1 MTVMESDVA
10 SASSREADQ
19 AASAAAA
26 KQGRKSLEDRLADIR
41 AEERKIIEQM
51 RKRDKEARAQFEKD
65 LWALLKS
72 EKLDEAPIEAWRK
85 AAPAIAV
92 ALKAATA

>member
-1 MTVMESDVA
+1 MAAMESDVA
-10 SASSREADQ
+10 STGSRELEQ

-26 KQGRKSLEDRLADIR
+26 KQGRKSLEDRLAEIR
-41 AEERKIIEQM
+41 AEERKVIDLM
-51 RKRDKEARAQFEKD
+51 RKRDKEARAQFERD

-85 AAPAIAV
+85 ATPAIAA
-92 ALKAATA
+92 ALKAAAA

>member
-1 MTVMESDVA
+1 MAVMDSEVA
-10 SASSREADQ
+10 GAGSREAER

-26 KQGRKSLEDRLADIR
+26 KQGRKSLEERLADIR
-41 AEERKIIEQM
+41 AEERKILEQM

-85 AAPAIAV
+85 AAPAIAT
-92 ALKAATA
+92 ALRAAAA

>member
-1 MTVMESDVA
+1 MAAMESDVA
-10 SASSREADQ
+10 STGSRESDQ

-26 KQGRKSLEDRLADIR
+26 KQGRKSLEDRLAEIR
-41 AEERKIIEQM
+41 AEERKVIELM

-85 AAPAIAV
+85 ATPAIAA

>member
-10 SASSREADQ
+10 GASSREADQ

-41 AEERKIIEQM
+41 AEERKILEQM

-85 AAPAIAV
+85 AASAISV

>member
-1 MTVMESDVA
+1 MAVMDSEVA
-10 SASSREADQ
+10 SANSRESDQ

-41 AEERKIIEQM
+41 AEERKILEQM

-65 LWALLKS
+65 LWLLLKG

-85 AAPAIAV
+85 AAPAIAA
-92 ALKAATA
+92 ALKAAAE